1 MYFGQ
6 NARKNLV
13 FSVFFYLLNNFAPVG
28 SLSNLTSSPFCVSET
43 TKPPF
48 GWKAQLL
55 GLRPSKNEHIHN
67 PAVGRNRFD
76 RAAALGVV
84 HPRTKPANR
93 SHPVKTQQIYAEP
106 AHIAEHLAVLF
117 YIPVSVGQT
126 QFYRRHIELVALEP
140 VHLYAEL
147 AETPDEG
154 ASLIISSFR
163 KYCPTLDCGGLN
175 VSSAD
180 FYAY

>member
-28 SLSNLTSSPFCVSET
+28 ALSNLTSSPFCVSET

-55 GLRPSKNEHIHN
+55 GLRPSKTSISTIPPSGETALTA
-67 PAVGRNRFD
+67 P
-76 RAAALGVV
+76 AALGVV

-106 AHIAEHLAVLF
+106 SHIAEHLAVLF

-154 ASLIISSFR
+154 SII
-163 KYCPTLDCGGLN
+163 DN
-175 VSSAD
+175 IIVSKILPDA
-180 FYAY
+180 